1 MKVLVCDDHK
11 RHGEQV
17 RRRIEEKTGHDTEI
31 LSETGL
37 KREIKGFFER
47 VRSVLK
53 GEPSTP
59 VAEDAASAFTSNFD
73 LAILDNNLS
82 TLEFDGARQTA
93 ESIAGYLRAFGNI
106 PYIVSLNKNP
116 HVDFDLRYL
125 VGDYQTQA
133 DLAVN
138 DEHLSNPA
146 LWTGDPKDASDDGFL
161 PWYWP
166 SLNDAVERRRQQIRF
181 VEGHLDEPIVES
193 LGFPSFASNYLS
205 RHARGELSPDAASAT
220 RITFSRFFVD
230 SCRSLPIRKERKQL
244 AARHGAAALG
254 VMSRVVAGE
263 LDRWFRRDLLASQDL
278 LVDLPHLLMRMPFL
292 LGSHANDV
300 QRWNEVVTATEPPYG
315 LSAELYETHLA
326 GARFAHDAWIKPPG
340 FWWKE
345 LKSNSELTQRF
356 FRDDSPWAEVVFCE
370 DRSLFTPIESE
381 GHQGPWE
388 FSAEFEGAWNRRH
401 VARLKG
407 KHYTP
412 RSRLAR

>member
-1 MKVLVCDDHK
+1 MKILVCDDHK

-17 RRRIEEKTGHDTEI
+17 RRRIEKETGHDTKI
-31 LSETGL
+31 LSETSL
-37 KREIKGFFER
+37 KKEIRGFFER

-166 SLNDAVERRRQQIRF
+166 ALNAAAERRRKQIRF
-181 VEGHLDEPIVES
+181 VEEHLEEPI
-193 LGFPSFASNYLS
+193 LKTMGFPGPSKSLS
-205 RHARGELSPDAASAT
+205 RHARGALSPEAELVT
-220 RITFSRFFVD
+220 TVTFKKFFVTA
-230 SCRSLPIRKERKQL
+230 CRSLPIQKDREKL
-244 AARHGAAALG
+244 ARAASRDDSARN
-254 VMSRVVAGE
+254 VMSRIVAGE
-263 LDRWFRRDLLASQDL
+263 LEKWFRRDLLGAQDL
-278 LVDLPHLLMRMPFL
+278 LVDLPHLLTRMPFV
-292 LGSHANDV
+292 LGPHAGDL
-300 QRWNEVVTATEPPYG
+300 RSWNEAASAKEPPYG
-315 LSAELYETHLA
+315 LSAEIYERHIRD
-326 GARFAHDAWIKPPG
+326 ARFVHDIDVWTKSPC
-340 FWWKE
+340 FWWRT
-345 LKSNSELTQRF
+345 LKSNVELNQMF
-356 FRDDSPWAEVVFCE
+356 FQDESRWANAVFCE
-370 DRSLFTPIESE
+370 DLSRFMAIENA
-381 GHQGPWE
+381 HHE
-388 FSAEFEGAWNRRH
+388 FATEFEGTWNRRY
-401 VARLKG
+401 VKCLRS
-407 KHYTP
+407 KHYMP
-412 RSRLAR
+412 KSRLVK